1 MTARVLAIWCM
12 DWPAVAAAAAA
23 GLPSTTPI
31 AVTLANRVVACS
43 AAAREAGV
51 RRGLRRREAQA
62 RCPQVHVA
70 AADPARDARFF
81 EGVIVAVDDVVPR
94 AEVLRPGLL
103 VLPVR
108 GAARYFGSEQ
118 VAAERLV
125 DAVAAAGAECQV
137 GIADELPTAVFA
149 ARAGRIVESGG
160 DAEFLSGLS
169 IRQLAT
175 EPSLSGVGRVEL
187 ADLLWRL
194 GIRTLGQFAAL
205 PRSDVGS
212 RFGGDAVGAHRF
224 ARGEPGR
231 GPSGRE
237 IPPELDAVLHC
248 DPPIDR
254 VDAAAFAGRTLA
266 AALHRSLE
274 GAGVGCTRL
283 AIHAVT
289 APGGQERSDQGIS
302 PGGQER
308 SDQGISPGGELT
320 RVWRCAE
327 PLTEDATADRVRWQL
342 DGWLTSRR
350 AAGQRPAGPVV
361 MLRLQPVEVVSA
373 EALQLPLWGGLGE
386 EDRLRARRALV
397 RVQGLLGQEAVQV
410 PVLGGGR
417 GPAERITLTPLG
429 DEAVRR
435 GAPDQ
440 PWPGR
445 LPQPAPTVVLDD
457 PGGFGAAAAG
467 GGDAGTSSVELV
479 DFQGN
484 PVRVTVRGMFT
495 AEPARLDGPGSPY
508 RGELSWWA
516 GPWLVDERWWDS
528 GNGGARPGRCARAQV
543 LVADTALLLCYR
555 ERRWHLEG
563 VYE

>member
-70 AADPARDARFF
+70 TADPARDARFF
-81 EGVIVAVDDVVPR
+81 EGVVVAVDDVVPR

-103 VLPVR
+103 VLPAR
-108 GAARYFGSEQ
+108 GAARYFGTEQ
-118 VAAERLV
+118 AAAERLV
-125 DAVAAAGAECQV
+125 DAVAAAGAECQA

-149 ARAGRIVESGG
+149 ARAGRIIEPGG

-169 IRQLAT
+169 IKQLAT
-175 EPSLSGVGRVEL
+175 EPSLAGAGRVEL

-205 PRSDVGS
+205 TRSDVAS
-212 RFGGDAVGAHRF
+212 RFGGDAVVAHRF
-224 ARGEPGR
+224 ACGEPGR
-231 GPSGRE
+231 GPSGHE
-237 IPPELDAVLHC
+237 LPPELDAVLHC

-289 APGGQERSDQGIS
+289 AGGGINPGGS
-302 PGGQER
+302 
-308 SDQGISPGGELT
+308 ELT

-342 DGWLTSRR
+342 DGWLTSRWAGAQRLGDGSRWAGAQRLGDGSRR
-350 AAGQRPAGPVV
+350 AAGQHPAGPVI

-410 PVLGGGR
+410 PVLSGGR
-417 GPAERITLTPLG
+417 GPAERITLTTLG
-429 DEAVRR
+429 DEAVPKGR
-435 GAPDQ
+435 PDQ
-440 PWPGR
+440 PWPGQ
-445 LPQPAPTVVLDD
+445 LPQPAPTVVPDSD
-457 PGGFGAAAAG
+457 P
-467 GGDAGTSSVELV
+467 VELL
-479 DFQGN
+479 DAQGD
-484 PVRVTVRGMFT
+484 PVRVTLRGMFT
-495 AEPARLDGPGSPY
+495 SEPARLDGAGSPH
-508 RGELSWWA
+508 RGDLSWWA

-528 GNGGARPGRCARAQV
+528 GQSRPGRCARAQV

-555 ERRWHLEG
+555 QRRWHLEG